1 MRILQHHIS
10 HHKHS
15 SPVGS
20 DAGGAALNLRKES
33 EDGSAFV
40 LQEKTAVLTHT
51 TSLPIFLC
59 YLKSPLNAWIRQC
72 CLFGEK
78 WSLSRFYFFY
88 GKSATA
94 FHPSGHLSFLI
105 SESGRC
111 QLP

>member
-20 DAGGAALNLRKES
+20 DAGGAALNLRKER

-51 TSLPIFLC
+51 TSLPVFLC

-78 WSLSRFYFFY
+78 WSLSRFYFF
-88 GKSATA
+88 TENQ
-94 FHPSGHLSFLI
+94 P
-105 SESGRC
+105 
-111 QLP
+111 LPFTLQGICHF